1 MQWAIVTVRE
11 RSDIISLNF
20 YLSQTPPTPVI
31 QLSHISNFCM
41 WFITFLL
48 VFILSEIIPPSL
60 SMSVMIFDRSL
71 STDHSC
77 RRYWCY
83 YCCCCCVTTTKD
95 TLPITQVSF
104 MFLSSGNQ
112 CWWSFYI
119 CPPTVINRLDFI
131 CMSPSP
137 SPPLPSPPL
146 PQRHANIWTADICT
160 APSWAS
166 GDWDTCNTGVMNL
179 VPGPSGALI
188 TI

>member
-1 MQWAIVTVRE
+1 MQWAIVTLRE

-104 MFLSSGNQ
+104 TFLSSGNQ
-112 CWWSFYI
+112 CCWSFYI
-119 CPPTVINRLDFI
+119 CPPTVMNRLDFI

-137 SPPLPSPPL
+137 PLPSPLSRSDMLIFEQLIFVQPPVEHPEIEIL
-146 PQRHANIWTADICT
+146 AIRA
-160 APSWAS
+160 SWI
-166 GDWDTCNTGVMNL
+166 L
-179 VPGPSGALI
+179 YQGPVGRW
-188 TI
+188 